1 MSKHDKS
8 RATNPPEAT
17 EPAATAAPAAVTP
30 PKATRARKSTK
41 AKATQPATA
50 TETPAPAA
58 EPAAVATTPVAATK
72 EVPAQAVPASP
83 VKPAKV
89 KLVRDTFTFP
99 QTDYEQLGQLK
110 KRAVKLGQDTKK
122 SELVRAGLALLSQLD
137 DAALLV
143 ALSGVERLKTGRP
156 KQ

>member
-8 RATNPPEAT
+8 RPASPPEAT
-17 EPAATAAPAAVTP
+17 EPTATAPAVVTP
-30 PKATRARKSTK
+30 PKATRARKSTQ

-50 TETPAPAA
+50 PETPAPAA
-58 EPAAVATTPVAATK
+58 EPAAVTTHQEVTK
-72 EVPAQAVPASP
+72 EVPAKALPASP
-83 VKPAKV
+83 VKTAKV

-99 QTDYEQLGQLK
+99 QTDYEQLGLLK
-110 KRAVKLGQDTKK
+110 KRAIKLGQDTKK

-137 DAALLV
+137 DTALMA

>member
-8 RATNPPEAT
+8 RPASPPEAT
-17 EPAATAAPAAVTP
+17 EPSVTASAAVTP

-50 TETPAPAA
+50 TETPAQAA
-58 EPAAVATTPVAATK
+58 EPAAVTTHQELTK
-72 EVPAQAVPASP
+72 EVHAKAVPASP
-83 VKPAKV
+83 LNPAKV

-99 QTDYEQLGQLK
+99 QTDYEQLGLLK
-110 KRAVKLGQDTKK
+110 KRTIKLGQDTKK

-137 DAALLV
+137 DAALLA

>member
-8 RATNPPEAT
+8 RPASAPEPT

-30 PKATRARKSTK
+30 PKAIRARKSVK
-41 AKATQPATA
+41 AKATTQPATA

-58 EPAAVATTPVAATK
+58 EPAAVTTTPVAATK
-72 EVPAQAVPASP
+72 EVPASP

-99 QTDYEQLGQLK
+99 QTDYEQLGLLK
-110 KRAVKLGQDTKK
+110 KRAIKLGQDTKK

-137 DAALLV
+137 DAALLA

>member
-8 RATNPPEAT
+8 RPASPPEAT
-17 EPAATAAPAAVTP
+17 DPTATAPAVVTP

-41 AKATQPATA
+41 ATATQPATA
-50 TETPAPAA
+50 TETPAQAA
-58 EPAAVATTPVAATK
+58 EPAAVTTHQEVTK
-72 EVPAQAVPASP
+72 EVPAKALPASP
-83 VKPAKV
+83 VKTAKV

-99 QTDYEQLGQLK
+99 QTDYEQLGLLK
-110 KRAVKLGQDTKK
+110 KRAIKLGQDTKK

-137 DAALLV
+137 DAALLA